1 MQNLLEI
8 IDLGKKSYN
17 EAYNIQMDI
26 LNKKISDDEHHTLI
40 FVEHPPVFTI
50 GRSGSESN
58 IIIDKKELKKRGIK
72 VHNIDRGGD
81 ITYHGPGQL
90 VGYPILKLDYLKK
103 DLHWLLRNYEE
114 VFMRLLKEEY
124 NINAKRLSGLTGVW
138 IDNNKITAIGIGVKK
153 WITCHGFAFNVNTNL
168 EHFNYII
175 PCGISN
181 KGITSLE
188 KLSNKKIDFEKTKE
202 QVANYFSE
210 VFKMELLR
218 DG

>member
-1 MQNLLEI
+1 MENLLEV

-26 LNKKISDDEHHTLI
+26 LDKKILDNEHHTLI
-40 FVEHPPVFTI
+40 LVEHPPVFTI

-153 WITCHGFAFNVNTNL
+153 WITFHGFAFNVNTNL

>member
-1 MQNLLEI
+1 MENLLEV

-26 LNKKISDDEHHTLI
+26 LDKKILDNEHHTLI
-40 FVEHPPVFTI
+40 LVEHPPVFTI

-58 IIIDKKELKKRGIK
+58 IIINKNLLKEKGIE

-81 ITYHGPGQL
+81 ITYHGPGQI

-114 VFMRLLKEEY
+114 VFIKLLKDEF

-138 IDNNKITAIGIGVKK
+138 VDNSKITAIGIGVKK
-153 WITCHGFAFNVNTNL
+153 WITFHGFAFNVNTNL
-168 EHFNYII
+168 EHFKYII

-188 KLSNKKIDFEKTKE
+188 KLKDEKIDFKKTKV
-202 QVANYFSE
+202 QVANYFAE
-210 VFKMELLR
+210 VFNMELLS

>member
-153 WITCHGFAFNVNTNL
+153 WITFHGFAFNVNTNL